1 MHFKFLSCLAGLSLS
16 SLAAAQRSFTVPV
29 DYENEITVSYYFREN
44 NDLVS
49 VAASNEG
56 LQISVDAN
64 DEDICK
70 ILSSGMVVY
79 APSGQQNTLLS
90 WNQYNVFHLIGSDGQ
105 PLQWSNVNA
114 QDCPFGSSQ
123 ASSSSGAPSSSWS
136 SPSSSS
142 VSSGS
147 FASVSPLSLTPSSS
161 TPASGSSTPASSSS
175 TPASSSSGLA
185 SSSNVVAT
193 SSSPVSSSSFDSG
206 SSFVSSYSSSSAP
219 VTGSSSSSSSSS
231 TITPAPSSSSSGGS
245 SPTVT
250 QDGIHTIAS
259 EYTVTSDGQ
268 VYIYTKF
275 YVVSATVGPST
286 TSVSTLRPLN
296 PTLDVAALTAA
307 GHKRHQTPAPTVANV
322 KRVEIETP
330 AQGAGVRNL
339 PSGMMV
345 VFAVLMGMSICLF

>member
-16 SLAAAQRSFTVPV
+16 SLAVAQRSFTVPV

-105 PLQWSNVNA
+105 PLQWSNINA

-123 ASSSSGAPSSSWS
+123 ASSSSSWTPSSSWS

-161 TPASGSSTPASSSS
+161 TPASSSS
-175 TPASSSSGLA
+175 TPASGPSGAASPSSL
-185 SSSNVVAT
+185 VAT

-206 SSFVSSYSSSSAP
+206 SSLVSSYSSSSVP

-231 TITPAPSSSSSGGS
+231 TITPAPSSSSSDGS

-286 TSVSTLRPLN
+286 TSVSTLRPFN

-339 PSGMMV
+339 PSGMTL

>member
-16 SLAAAQRSFTVPV
+16 SLAVAQRSFTVPV

-105 PLQWSNVNA
+105 PLQWSNINA

-123 ASSSSGAPSSSWS
+123 ASSSFWTPSSSWS

-161 TPASGSSTPASSSS
+161 TPASSSS
-175 TPASSSSGLA
+175 TPASGPSGAASPSSL
-185 SSSNVVAT
+185 VAT

-206 SSFVSSYSSSSAP
+206 SSLV
-219 VTGSSSSSSSSS
+219 SSSSS
-231 TITPAPSSSSSGGS
+231 TITPAPSSSSSDGS

-286 TSVSTLRPLN
+286 TSVSTLRPFN

-339 PSGMMV
+339 PSGMTL

>member
-16 SLAAAQRSFTVPV
+16 SLAVAQRSFTVPV

-105 PLQWSNVNA
+105 PLQWSNINA

-123 ASSSSGAPSSSWS
+123 ASSSSWTPSSSWS

-161 TPASGSSTPASSSS
+161 TPASSSS
-175 TPASSSSGLA
+175 TPASGPSGAASPSSL
-185 SSSNVVAT
+185 VAT

-206 SSFVSSYSSSSAP
+206 SSLV
-219 VTGSSSSSSSSS
+219 SSSSS
-231 TITPAPSSSSSGGS
+231 TITPAPSSSSSDGS

-286 TSVSTLRPLN
+286 TSVSTLRPFN

-339 PSGMMV
+339 PSGMTL